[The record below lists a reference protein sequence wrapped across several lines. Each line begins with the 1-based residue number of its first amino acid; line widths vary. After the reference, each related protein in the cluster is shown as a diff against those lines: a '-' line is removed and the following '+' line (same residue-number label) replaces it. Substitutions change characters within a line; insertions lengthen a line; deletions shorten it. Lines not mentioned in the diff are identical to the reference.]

1 MLRRIVPIGDPILRR
16 PVPQTTRF
24 DGNLKALAEDMVET
38 MRAHDGV
45 GLAAPQVGVATA
57 LIVIEVP
64 EPSEP
69 ESDATRLLVLRD
81 PVIDSLFEFEPM
93 REGCLSLPG
102 YFGYPTRAKRARAH
116 ALDLR
121 GRPVELEAEGLLA
134 QALQHEI
141 DHLRGILFTDRVGSL
156 HLVRAEFPSEPVPA

>member
-1 MLRRIVPIGDPILRR
+1 MLRRIVPIGDPSLRR
-16 PVPQTTRF
+16 LARPSSEYGG
-24 DGNLKALAEDMVET
+24 DLNALAGDLVET

-45 GLAAPQVGVATA
+45 GLAAPQIGIATA

-64 EPSEP
+64 DPADP
-69 ESDATRLLVLRD
+69 ESESTRLYILRD
-81 PVIDSLFEFEPM
+81 PVIEGLAEFEPM

-102 YFGYPTRAKRARAH
+102 YFGYPTRAKRARAR

-121 GRPVELEAEGLLA
+121 GRAVELVAEGLLA
-134 QALQHEI
+134 QALQHEV

-156 HLVRAEFPSEPVPA
+156 HLIQAESLPEPVPA

>member
-1 MLRRIVPIGDPILRR
+1 MLRRILPIGDPSLRR
-16 PVPQTTRF
+16 PARITSAFQG
-24 DGNLKALAEDMVET
+24 DLIALAGDMVET

-45 GLAAPQVGVATA
+45 GLAAPQVGVPTA

-64 EPSEP
+64 EPADP
-69 ESDATRLLVLRD
+69 ESESTRLYILRD
-81 PVIDSLFEFEPM
+81 PVIEGLSEFEPM

-102 YFGYPTRAKRARAH
+102 YFGYPNRAKRARVR
-116 ALDLR
+116 ALDLN
-121 GRPVELEAEGLLA
+121 GRPMRLEAEGLLA

-156 HLVRAEFPSEPVPA
+156 HLVRPETHSEPVPA